1 MVENEGKEKNNE
13 KKRKDTTPYLVLIV
27 LIAITVVFFV
37 GYQRITKYRILEEKC
52 KAIESSPN
60 LLYPCRCVPKLK
72 DVGVNKS
79 DVIYKKTEP
88 MCVCT
93 CVIDPEKNITT
104 TIEVRVA

>member
-1 MVENEGKEKNNE
+1 MEMVENEGKKTM
-13 KKRKDTTPYLVLIV
+13 KRKDTTSYLLLIV
-27 LIAITVVFFV
+27 LIAITAVFFV
-37 GYQRITKYRILEEKC
+37 GYQRITKYRMLEEKC
-52 KAIESSPN
+52 KAIESSPD

-72 DVGVNKS
+72 DVGVNES
-79 DVIYKKTEP
+79 DAVYKKTEP